1 MKPDISLSHPVM
13 KELYGHDLY
22 EYLLVAH
29 PDTIVNE
36 KVIAEKQFFYDA
48 FKEKVSI
55 KTQPHITIANFLAKE
70 SMEETLTRWIQRIC
84 TQQQSFTVIL
94 NNYSGFPAH
103 TIYLRVQNEQP
114 FQKLAK
120 DLKVLNGYIS
130 SCACP
135 PIKIISRPHLS
146 IARRLPE
153 DIYFK
158 ALTQYAHKSFHESF
172 MVKELLLLKRKHQY
186 EVCKRINVFGLAPE
200 EITLFN

>member
-13 KELYGHDLY
+13 KELYSPNLC

-36 KVIAEKQFFYDA
+36 KVIAEKQFFYDE

-84 TQQQSFTVIL
+84 TQQQSFTVSL

-103 TIYLRVQNEQP
+103 TIYLRVQNQQP

-120 DLKVLNGYIS
+120 DLKVLNGYVS

-135 PIKIISRPHLS
+135 PIKIISKPHLS

-158 ALTQYAHKSFHESF
+158 ALTQYAQKSFHESF

-186 EVCKRINVFGLAPE
+186 DACKHINVFGLTPE